1 MSDLSYAVSAIIES
15 PVVKATRLG
24 SVEIPVKSEHVT
36 TSESVE
42 QEVCNMFVDILL
54 IVSVDMPSLLD
65 VTICSCDMTDN

>member
-1 MSDLSYAVSAIIES
+1 MVSQSLAVN
-15 PVVKATRLG
+15 ATRLC
-24 SVEIPVKSEHVT
+24 SVEIPVKLEHVT

-65 VTICSCDMTDN
+65 VTICSCDMTKN